1 MLCSIYYFFTLVA
14 EADPGFLVEVEPTPP
29 GRGPTM
35 DFAKCSKPYE
45 IEKMLV
51 RIGTRARS
59 ANILFVNKHFIGY
72 LFQEMWKVN
81 TLQVPCKR
89 PET

>member
-1 MLCSIYYFFTLVA
+1 MYYFFTLVA
-14 EADPGFLVEVEPTPP
+14 EADPGFLVEVEPTP
-29 GRGPTM
+29 RGGGQQWILLNVQ
-35 DFAKCSKPYE
+35 KQHE

-51 RIGTRARS
+51 RVGARARS

-72 LFQEMWKVN
+72 LFQEMWKAN